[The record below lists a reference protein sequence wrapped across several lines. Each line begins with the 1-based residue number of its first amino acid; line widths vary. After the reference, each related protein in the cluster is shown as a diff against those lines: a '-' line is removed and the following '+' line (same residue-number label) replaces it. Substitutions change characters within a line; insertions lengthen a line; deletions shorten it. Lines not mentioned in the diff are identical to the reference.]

1 MTCGFANRLGTG
13 ATGLVLQTQIP
24 HPDRKPGTA
33 AGGRLPVRC
42 RRQTRPAAGAG
53 DGEMHERDERSAR
66 LAVLQELTHRLMATG
81 DEAFVAV
88 PKTAPMTP
96 AMAARIRTR
105 VCLLGGDDATGLSAE
120 DDGRHGSRR
129 ALLGRGGGLSCSRP
143 GWRGVGP
150 PGRSAAAHRHAA
162 LGRADAGIA
171 ISRLL
176 KDCCTCATYLAPGGA
191 RGRAGALGGAWCR
204 TRPRAAPD
212 RRAGGREGQDALGR
226 RQRDR
231 GQADRRAGQSA
242 ATACGRGRDRP
253 VPRLVWPKSG
263 RTARC
268 PCGPLPP
275 RQAHGFRPMQRFLG
289 QGRFPAVP
297 RRGMGWQ
304 GRRDRPISVWELATG
319 TGG

>member
-191 RGRAGALGGAWCR
+191 RGRSAGARGRLVPNSTA
-204 TRPRAAPD
+204 
-212 RRAGGREGQDALGR
+212 RRAGPKGGWP
-226 RQRDR
+226 R
-231 GQADRRAGQSA
+231 GARRAWPSPARPRPGGS
-242 ATACGRGRDRP
+242 TGRAICCNGLRP
-253 VPRLVWPKSG
+253 
-263 RTARC
+263 
-268 PCGPLPP
+268 
-275 RQAHGFRPMQRFLG
+275 RP
-289 QGRFPAVP
+289 
-297 RRGMGWQ
+297 
-304 GRRDRPISVWELATG
+304 
-319 TGG
+319 